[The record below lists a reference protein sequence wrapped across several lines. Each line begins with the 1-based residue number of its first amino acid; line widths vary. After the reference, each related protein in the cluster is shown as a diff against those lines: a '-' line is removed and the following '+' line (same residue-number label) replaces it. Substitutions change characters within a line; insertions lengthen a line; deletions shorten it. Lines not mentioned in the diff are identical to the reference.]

1 MLWLKKLKKKRK
13 KYGSLVF
20 NIVKCENVFFK
31 NSFDDQIELRIFAK
45 RNIERKSRSILWKK
59 FQTPTCYLRNEL
71 NKILDIT
78 DIKLVK
84 FFAFYLLKIDSLF
97 FDRSCS

>member
-1 MLWLKKLKKKRK
+1 MAKEIKKKRK

-59 FQTPTCYLRNEL
+59 FQTPTCYLRNDL